1 MHGPSTKAPRRSRRR
16 FTPRRATIALV
27 AIGLV
32 AVYALPASAAPVAN
46 VGLFELDG
54 NVADSP
60 AGLPDDWSNVFAG
73 TSHAN
78 ATSFDIDAPDN
89 SKDAANPGTIFTT
102 GGSKDDLD
110 VPSWRY
116 TNGSV
121 PDKDDI
127 QNAMAARYDNQGSP
141 AGTYLYFGADRSAT
155 NGDSQ
160 IGFWFFQ
167 NKVKLNADGTF
178 DKRHVARDTAN
189 GIRGD
194 ILVLSDFTQGGGI
207 PTVRVYEWVGAGN
220 ASAPCATQTCD
231 LDLIGGGLA
240 PAKCSLANADP
251 FCAIVNDASVTGVPW
266 NYQFK
271 GTKVAA
277 KVYPPGAFYEGGIDL
292 SFLGLQNECFSSF
305 LAETRSSQ
313 SADATLK
320 DFVLGGFGSCGASLA
335 TTPSKTS
342 FEIGG
347 SLTDTAKISVT
358 GPSSPPAPTGT
369 VTFSVCG
376 PTAGITS
383 CAAADATSFDTKNL
397 SGAVQ
402 SGNDY
407 SVTSAAFTPT
417 AAGKYC
423 FRASWPG
430 DTQYTGGPYADGS
443 STECFTVTPKTPTI
457 TTQVSNA
464 GPVVPGTAV
473 SDTATLGNTATPS
486 NATQGTIRFRA
497 YGPDDA
503 TCATS
508 VYTSVAPVSGNGNYN
523 SFTDGDG
530 GAFAPTAP
538 GTYRWRAFYTPA
550 TGDVNNIA
558 VSTACGDAN
567 ESFVVQ
573 QFQPTLSTAQTWTV
587 KDSAKVEVSGG
598 GDLDGAVTF
607 ELHKTSDCSDPAVV
621 GSVETVDVNG
631 ASGTTVS
638 STPITFTTS
647 QPTLY
652 WKVSYHSDNGAQ
664 KDIAATCTE
673 NSSLTVTN

>member
-1 MHGPSTKAPRRSRRR
+1 MTGLRTPPTAKRRR
-16 FTPRRATIALV
+16 IGRTATAAVAALSV
-27 AIGLV
+27 I
-32 AVYALPASAAPVAN
+32 AVYALPASAASVAN

-54 NVADSP
+54 NVADTA
-60 AGLPDDWSNVFAG
+60 AGLPDDWANVFAH
-73 TSHAN
+73 TSGAD
-78 ATSFDIDAPDN
+78 ATSFDVDAPDN
-89 SKDAANPGTIFTT
+89 SKDPANPGTIFTT

-110 VPSWRY
+110 VPNWRY
-116 TNGSV
+116 TDGSV

-127 QNAMAARYDNQGSP
+127 QNAMAARYDNKGTP
-141 AGTYLYFGADRSAT
+141 AGTYLYFGADRTAT

-167 NKVKLNADGTF
+167 NKVALKPGGTF
-178 DKRHVARDTAN
+178 DKQHVARDLAK

-220 ASAPCATQTCD
+220 AAAPCATQTCD

-240 PAKCSLANADP
+240 PAKCSASNTDP
-251 FCAIVNDASVTGVPW
+251 FCAIVNDATITNVPW
-266 NYQFK
+266 NFQFK
-271 GTKVAA
+271 GSKVAA

-320 DFVLGGFGSCGASLA
+320 DFVLGGFGSCGATLV
-335 TTPSKTS
+335 TTPSKTN

-358 GPSSPPAPTGT
+358 GPASPPAPTGV

-376 PTAGITS
+376 PTTGITS

-397 SGAVQ
+397 SGATK

-407 SVTSAAFTPT
+407 SVTSAAYTPS
-417 AAGKYC
+417 AAGAYC

-430 DTQYTGGPYADGS
+430 DSQYTGGPYADGS

-457 TTQVSNA
+457 STQVSSA

-508 VYTSVAPVSGNGNYN
+508 VYTSVATVSGNGSYN

-530 GAFAPTAP
+530 GAFAPTGP

-550 TGDVNNIA
+550 TGDVNNVA
-558 VSTACGDAN
+558 VSTPCNDAN

-573 QFQPTLSTAQTWTV
+573 QFQPALTTAQTWTV
-587 KDSAKVEVSGG
+587 KDSATVTVSGG
-598 GDLDGAVTF
+598 GNLAGKVTF
-607 ELHKTSDCSDPAVV
+607 ELYKNATCTGTAAYSEDV
-621 GSVETVDVNG
+621 TVAG
-631 ASGTTVS
+631 ASPQTVS
-638 STPITFTTS
+638 TTPQTVTAS
-647 QPTLY
+647 EPTLY
-652 WKVSYHSDNGAQ
+652 WKVSYASTNGAQ
-664 KDIAATCTE
+664 KSIDATCTE
-673 NSSLTVTN
+673 NSSVTINN